1 MNQFLIDENLSPLI
15 AYHLRRLGYKAKTV
29 PELNLKGKTDQE
41 IIEFAK
47 KNGWII
53 ITGDQ
58 EFGLFF
64 YENFG
69 EISIIVLKSLK
80 QSVSSFKALINFL
93 HKKKIL
99 KRINP
104 KGWLVIVTPR
114 RIRVRLMNVE

>member
-15 AYHLRRLGYKAKTV
+15 ASYLKRLGYRAKTV

-41 IIEFAK
+41 IIEFSK

-80 QSVSSFKALINFL
+80 QSVNSFKALINFL

-114 RIRVRLMNVE
+114 RIRVRLMNIE

>member
-15 AYHLRRLGYKAKTV
+15 ASYLKRLGYRAKTV

-41 IIEFAK
+41 IIEFSK

-53 ITGDQ
+53 ITGYQ

-104 KGWLVIVTPR
+104 KGWLVIVASR
-114 RIRVRLMNVE
+114 KIRVRLMNVE

>member
-15 AYHLRRLGYKAKTV
+15 ASYLKRLGYRAKTV

-41 IIEFAK
+41 IIEFSK
-47 KNGWII
+47 KNGRII

-69 EISIIVLKSLK
+69 
-80 QSVSSFKALINFL
+80 
-93 HKKKIL
+93 
-99 KRINP
+99 
-104 KGWLVIVTPR
+104 
-114 RIRVRLMNVE
+114 

>member
-15 AYHLRRLGYKAKTV
+15 ASYLKILGYRAKTV

-41 IIEFAK
+41 IIEFSK

-104 KGWLVIVTPR
+104 KGWLVIVASR
-114 RIRVRLMNVE
+114 KIRVRLMNVE